1 MIDSLYIGATGM
13 NAQQLNIDTVANNLA
28 NVNTSGFKRSR
39 VSFEDLLYRTVQ
51 VAPSSIGNRPAI
63 GRMGMGTAV
72 AGSAKI
78 FSAGEIKKTDE
89 SFDLAVDGQGFFE
102 IVLPDGN
109 LAYTRNGAFRLDSD
123 GFLATQDGH
132 RLSAQVKIP
141 PDALQVRIDANG
153 TVFAKL
159 PDEAKEAESGR
170 IELATFPNPGGLA
183 AMGDNLHGV
192 TEQSGA
198 AVLGTPGQA
207 GLGAV
212 RQGFLEGSN
221 VRLIDELLG
230 LVLAQRAYELNAK
243 VVQASDELLSIANNL
258 RR

>member
-28 NVNTSGFKRSR
+28 NVNTTGFKRSR
-39 VSFEDLLYRTVQ
+39 VSFEDLLYRQVQ
-51 VAPSSIGNRPAI
+51 VAPSAVADRPAM

-72 AGSAKI
+72 AGSSKI
-78 FSAGEIKKTDE
+78 FSAGEIKKTDQPL
-89 SFDLAVDGQGFFE
+89 DLAIDGQGFFE
-102 IVLPDGN
+102 IVMPDGS
-109 LAYTRNGAFRLDSD
+109 LAYTRNGALRLDSD

-141 PDALQVRIDANG
+141 PDALQVRIDETG

-159 PDEAKEAESGR
+159 PDEAKEVESGR
-170 IELATFPNPGGLA
+170 IELATFPNPGGLTA
-183 AMGDNLHGV
+183 IGDNLYSV
-192 TEQSGA
+192 TEQSGT
-198 AVLGTPGQA
+198 AVPGTPGQA

-221 VRLIDELLG
+221 VSLIDELLG

-243 VVQASDELLSIANNL
+243 VVQASDELLSMANNL

>member
-51 VAPSSIGNRPAI
+51 VAPSLLGGRPAT
-63 GRMGMGTAV
+63 GRMAMGTAV
-72 AGSAKI
+72 AGSGKI

-89 SFDLAVDGQGFFE
+89 SFDLAIDGQGFFE
-102 IVLPDGN
+102 VVLPDGN
-109 LAYTRNGAFRLDSD
+109 LAYTRNGAFRLDGD

-141 PDALQVRIDANG
+141 PDALQVRIDASG
-153 TVFAKL
+153 AVFAKV
-159 PDEAKEAESGR
+159 PDETNEVESGR
-170 IELATFPNPGGLA
+170 IELAAFPNPGGLSA
-183 AMGDNLHGV
+183 LGDNLYGV
-192 TEQSGA
+192 TEHSGA
-198 AVLGTPGQA
+198 AVLGTPGQT
-207 GLGAV
+207 GLGSL

-221 VRLIDELLG
+221 VSLIDEMLG
-230 LVLAQRAYELNAK
+230 LILAQRAYELNAK
-243 VVQASDELLSIANNL
+243 VVQASDELLSMANNL

>member
-51 VAPSSIGNRPAI
+51 VAPSLLGGRPAT

-72 AGSAKI
+72 AGSGKI

-89 SFDLAVDGQGFFE
+89 SFDLAIDGQGFFE
-102 IVLPDGN
+102 VVLPDGN
-109 LAYTRNGAFRLDSD
+109 LAYTRNGAFRLDGD

-141 PDALQVRIDANG
+141 PDALQVRIDASG
-153 TVFAKL
+153 AVFAKV
-159 PDEAKEAESGR
+159 PDETNEVESGR
-170 IELATFPNPGGLA
+170 IELASFPNPGGLSA
-183 AMGDNLHGV
+183 LGDNLYGV
-192 TEQSGA
+192 TDHSGA
-198 AVLGTPGQA
+198 AVLGTPGQT
-207 GLGAV
+207 GLGSL

-221 VRLIDELLG
+221 VSLIDEMLG
-230 LVLAQRAYELNAK
+230 LILAQRAYELNAK
-243 VVQASDELLSIANNL
+243 VVQASDELLSMANNL